1 MPVLDPNPTDG
12 RKQLGRLALAIAGV
26 VVLVAVIASV
36 ASSMG

>member
-12 RKQLGRLALAIAGV
+12 RKQLGRIALAIVAIA
-26 VVLVAVIASV
+26 VLVSVIATV

>member
-12 RKQLGRLALAIAGV
+12 RKQLGRIALAFAAI

-36 ASSMG
+36 ATSLG

>member
-12 RKQLGRLALAIAGV
+12 RKQLGRLALAIVGV

>member
-12 RKQLGRLALAIAGV
+12 RKQLGRIALAFAGIAVLV
-26 VVLVAVIASV
+26 VVIATI